1 MKKKR
6 KFTTVFIT
14 LLCILAI
21 GVSTFALYTTLKP
34 DTSAGN
40 NVTQGTDDGAGN
52 GGDEI
57 PVIPQSNGFSM
68 PKMMRFSM
76 PSVQSEEPEEQDGI
90 LLNAIVTP
98 DNVVDKTVDWT
109 VAWSNPDTEWATGKT
124 VTDYVT
130 VTPTEDGS
138 LSAYVK
144 CLQPFGTPIF
154 VTVTS
159 RVNAE
164 KSATCQV
171 DYMKRAESLK
181 YLVSEYN
188 EIYKYWTPY
197 YTLMFNEETSDV
209 QTIDISHAGTPN
221 QISPSTTVQ
230 SWGVGTIESAVSFKL
245 ESILS
250 DGLIEQYKNFNVN
263 YYDQPINEFASTPD
277 SPFGPFLLNK
287 YKIETA
293 FDVPTHSWGDE
304 LYNALENNTDSYDF
318 KLVLTITYSETG
330 LVETREI
337 LFKVNPDSIIE
348 IENVELPDDNII
360 I

>member
-40 NVTQGTDDGAGN
+40 NVTQGTDDGADN
-52 GGDEI
+52 GGDET

-90 LLNAIVTP
+90 LLTATVTP

-109 VAWSNPDTEWATGKT
+109 VAFSDPASEWATDKT

-171 DYMKRAESLK
+171 DYMKR
-181 YLVSEYN
+181 VNDVIYN
-188 EIYKYWTPY
+188 LQTYDEIYKY
-197 YTLMFNEETSDV
+197 YTNWFSLDFTNSADV
-209 QTIDISHAGTPN
+209 QNININQQGTPAKLW
-221 QISPSTTVQ
+221 ISTYAKDY
-230 SWGVGTIESAVSFKL
+230 GLGTINPTVKFALHSE
-245 ESILS
+245 LS
-250 DGLIEQYKNFNVN
+250 QGLLTQYENFNVD
-263 YYDQPINEFASTPD
+263 YKGAPLTTFTTSASGV
-277 SPFGPFLLNK
+277 SYGAFYFGK
-287 YKIETA
+287 YVVESV
-293 FDVPTHSWGDE
+293 FNVPTHSWGDE

-318 KLVLTITYSETG
+318 KLVLTITYEETG
-330 LVETREI
+330 LIETREI